1 MIIIKYFENGRVLH
15 LYDAANP
22 STISSISKDLI
33 SVLESDEKQS
43 WTICNYERPPIK
55 LVINSYGGSVDDMF
69 GLIDVILTSKTPIYT
84 YCTGYAMSAGAMIF
98 LAGHKRY
105 CYQHTTFMLHSIS
118 TFECGKYQQFMD
130 GAARTKE
137 LQRQLND
144 YILERTSISK
154 DVLLTAQR
162 ESRDIFYPA
171 QEAKKYGIVNKII
184 T

>member
-1 MIIIKYFENGRVLH
+1 MIIIKYFENDRVLH
-15 LYDAANP
+15 LYDEVNP

-98 LAGHKRY
+98 LAGHKWKIPAVYGWSCSYKRA
-105 CYQHTTFMLHSIS
+105 S
-118 TFECGKYQQFMD
+118 
-130 GAARTKE
+130 A
-137 LQRQLND
+137 
-144 YILERTSISK
+144 
-154 DVLLTAQR
+154 TAQR
-162 ESRDIFYPA
+162 LHSGKDIYFKRCFTHRAARKQRYFLLRTGS
-171 QEAKKYGIVNKII
+171 KKIRNRQQNYYLRSMHFDFFI
-184 T
+184 